1 MSFKEKVIYQI
12 YPKSFLDTNQDGV
25 GDLPG
30 IEKKLPYLK
39 RLGVD
44 MVWLSPIYPSPQN
57 DNGYDVADYTAI
69 NPMFGTMDDF
79 ESLMATAKDNGIE
92 IMLDMVFNHVSIEH
106 DWFQKA
112 LAGDQKYQD
121 YFILRDKPT
130 DWVSKFGGNAWAP
143 FGDTGKY
150 YLHLYDVTQADL
162 NWRNPEVRE
171 ELFEVLRFWMDKGIK
186 GFRFDVINVIGK
198 DEVLIDCP
206 ENDGKPAYTDR
217 PIAHEFIRMMNQA
230 TYGEDAEIVTV
241 GEMSFT
247 TVEDCILYTNPE
259 REELNMTFNFY
270 HLKVDYKD
278 GKKWT
283 QMPFDFAKLKELF
296 HTWGTQM
303 SEGNGW
309 NALFWNNHDQPRAL
323 NRFID
328 VDNYRVAGAKMLAS
342 SIHLNRG
349 TPYIYMGEEI
359 GMLDPDFDMMEQYV
373 DVESL
378 NAYQELLIAGK
389 SEQEAFEIVKAKSRD
404 NSRTP
409 MQWDSSEY
417 GGFSKTDPWLGL
429 GKSADEINVAKELQ
443 EGSIFTY
450 YQQLIKLR
458 KDYPVIAKGSYEA
471 FLPEHPQIY
480 GFVRRLEEHSLLVLN
495 NFFPTETTI
504 NIPEEFLTG
513 NILIDNYET
522 QAVEEVI
529 TLKPY
534 QTIAIYH

>member
-1 MSFKEKVIYQI
+1 
-12 YPKSFLDTNQDGV
+12 
-25 GDLPG
+25 
-30 IEKKLPYLK
+30 
-39 RLGVD
+39 
-44 MVWLSPIYPSPQN
+44 
-57 DNGYDVADYTAI
+57 
-69 NPMFGTMDDF
+69 
-79 ESLMATAKDNGIE
+79 
-92 IMLDMVFNHVSIEH
+92 
-106 DWFQKA
+106 
-112 LAGDQKYQD
+112 
-121 YFILRDKPT
+121 
-130 DWVSKFGGNAWAP
+130 
-143 FGDTGKY
+143 
-150 YLHLYDVTQADL
+150 
-162 NWRNPEVRE
+162 
-171 ELFEVLRFWMDKGIK
+171 
-186 GFRFDVINVIGK
+186 
-198 DEVLIDCP
+198 
-206 ENDGKPAYTDR
+206 
-217 PIAHEFIRMMNQA
+217 MMNQA
-230 TYGEDAEIVTV
+230 TYGEDTEIVTV

-259 REELNMTFNFY
+259 REELNMTFNFH

-303 SEGNGW
+303 SEGDGW

-522 QAVEEVI
+522 QAVDEVI

>member
-1 MSFKEKVIYQI
+1 
-12 YPKSFLDTNQDGV
+12 
-25 GDLPG
+25 
-30 IEKKLPYLK
+30 
-39 RLGVD
+39 
-44 MVWLSPIYPSPQN
+44 
-57 DNGYDVADYTAI
+57 
-69 NPMFGTMDDF
+69 
-79 ESLMATAKDNGIE
+79 
-92 IMLDMVFNHVSIEH
+92 
-106 DWFQKA
+106 
-112 LAGDQKYQD
+112 
-121 YFILRDKPT
+121 
-130 DWVSKFGGNAWAP
+130 
-143 FGDTGKY
+143 
-150 YLHLYDVTQADL
+150 
-162 NWRNPEVRE
+162 
-171 ELFEVLRFWMDKGIK
+171 
-186 GFRFDVINVIGK
+186 
-198 DEVLIDCP
+198 
-206 ENDGKPAYTDR
+206 
-217 PIAHEFIRMMNQA
+217 
-230 TYGEDAEIVTV
+230 
-241 GEMSFT
+241 
-247 TVEDCILYTNPE
+247 
-259 REELNMTFNFY
+259 
-270 HLKVDYKD
+270 
-278 GKKWT
+278 
-283 QMPFDFAKLKELF
+283 
-296 HTWGTQM
+296 
-303 SEGNGW
+303 
-309 NALFWNNHDQPRAL
+309 
-323 NRFID
+323 

-522 QAVEEVI
+522 QAVDEVI